1 MESFEIIKL
10 AQNIVF
16 VIDNINIGQPD
27 YLNQSEIKELE
38 NVCDNAETVWAYI
51 LDKGCNVALK
61 ILGKDSDLYRSL
73 NNIWGKYQ
81 FTRNTQ
87 IKIARGLRVL
97 LNLNQL
103 YYANASTE
111 TTSPIL
117 PDDFCEK
124 GRTMKI
130 TTDVLIELLNKIG
143 INENNSDKT
152 KIAKLISYLTGFS
165 ENTIRQRLC
174 NKEELT
180 SKHKDEIEKVNKILS
195 GLNMEIS
202 IKYNSN
208 R

>member
-103 YYANASTE
+103 Y
-111 TTSPIL
+111 
-117 PDDFCEK
+117 
-124 GRTMKI
+124 
-130 TTDVLIELLNKIG
+130 
-143 INENNSDKT
+143 
-152 KIAKLISYLTGFS
+152 
-165 ENTIRQRLC
+165 
-174 NKEELT
+174 
-180 SKHKDEIEKVNKILS
+180 
-195 GLNMEIS
+195 
-202 IKYNSN
+202 
-208 R
+208 